1 MKRKILYTVL
11 FLFAVSVVAAWVLLS
26 SATRFADNGKFVY
39 VYEGKDAKQ
48 QFLQQVK
55 EQDLIARQPVFI
67 FIANQLNIWQK
78 IQPGRFEIRKGQS
91 LLSIIRMLRNNYQSP
106 VRLVINKLR
115 TKEELAKMIGKNFKA
130 DSANAIAFLSN
141 NDSLN
146 AFSVDSN
153 SLLTIIIPDTYQF
166 KWNTPVTAILQRLQT
181 ASVDFWHKNDR
192 PKKAEKL
199 GLSAQEVYTLAS
211 ITEEETNKNEEK
223 GNIASV
229 YLNRL
234 RKNMYLGADPTIKFA
249 LKDFSLKRILF
260 VHLHVASPFNT
271 YRNKGLPPGPICT
284 PSVATIDAVLNQPA
298 TDYLFFVAD
307 SSLNGFHHFSNTYE
321 EHLTYAK
328 AYQRALDEWL
338 ANKQNP

>member
-1 MKRKILYTVL
+1 MKRKILYIIIVL
-11 FLFAVSVVAAWVLLS
+11 AAASVLAAWLLLS
-26 SATRFADNGKFVY
+26 SATLFSEKGKYVY

-55 EQDLIARQPVFI
+55 EQDLIARQTIFI
-67 FIANQLNIWQK
+67 VIANQFNFWQK
-78 IQPGRFEIRKGQS
+78 LQPGRFEIRRGQS
-91 LLSIIRMLRNNYQSP
+91 LLSIIRMLRNNHQSP

-115 TKEELAKMIGKNFKA
+115 TKEELAKMIGKNFIA
-130 DSANAIAFLSN
+130 DSANAIAYLSN
-141 NDSLN
+141 NDSLK
-146 AFSVDSN
+146 AFLVDTS

-166 KWNTPVTAILQRLQT
+166 NWNTPVSVILQRLQT

-192 PKKAEKL
+192 LKKAERL
-199 GLSAQEVYTLAS
+199 GLSEQQVYTLAS
-211 ITEEETNKNEEK
+211 ITEEETNKNDEK

-298 TDYLFFVAD
+298 TEYLFFVAD

-321 EHLTYAK
+321 EHIKYAK
-328 AYQRALDEWL
+328 AYQKALNEWL
-338 ANKQNP
+338 AKKQNP